1 MFLCTKK
8 SCCWRWPAIPSM
20 SLSNASKYK
29 IDTNLSKTGG
39 NVLKLNHKIVLLI
52 EVLGEVQVYQHLSK
66 SIILTSNLFQNPTE
80 ASQSHREC
88 AAVQTFSSN
97 VA

>member
-8 SCCWRWPAIPSM
+8 SCYWRWPAIPSL
-20 SLSNASKYK
+20 SLSNASKYT
-29 IDTNLSKTGG
+29 IDTNFSKIGG
-39 NVLKLNHKIVLLI
+39 NILKLHHQLVLLI

-80 ASQSHREC
+80 ASQLHRER
-88 AAVQTFSSN
+88 AAAQTFCSN
-97 VA
+97 VI